1 LEDGR
6 RVKIAISNLAWDA
19 GENDRVAE
27 IMASR
32 HIDGVE
38 IAPTKI
44 WPDLSLADD
53 SSISACRDWWAVRG
67 IRIVALQSLLFGR
80 PDLNIFGTAEVRRSM
95 LDYLGSA
102 IRISALLGARVLV
115 FGSPKNRQAGNMH
128 PRAAMEAAVEFFSA
142 LGAIAHA
149 SGVCIGLEPNPDVY
163 GCDFI
168 QTSQEAL
175 RLVKCVA
182 HPGFRL
188 HLDTAILEMVGERFE
203 DAVEQCFEYLV
214 HVHVSEPMLSVVGEG
229 RTNHVHMAHAL
240 RSFGYRNWV
249 SIEMRSGSQGHNTA
263 SVERALDFVKRTYTF
278 AA

>member
-1 LEDGR
+1 M
-6 RVKIAISNLAWDA
+6 KIAISNIAWEA
-19 GENDRVAE
+19 GETDRVAE

-32 HIDGVE
+32 QIAGVE

-53 SSISACRDWWAVRG
+53 SSIYACRDWWEMRG

-80 PDLNIFGTAEVRRSM
+80 PDLNMFGTAEVRHSM

-115 FGSPKNRQAGNMH
+115 FGSPKNRQAGSMH
-128 PRAAMEAAVEFFSA
+128 PPAAMKAAVEFFSS
-142 LGAIAHA
+142 LGAMAHA
-149 SGVCIGLEPNPDVY
+149 SGVCIGLEPNPEVY

-168 QTSQEAL
+168 RTSQEAL
-175 RLVKCVA
+175 RLVKDVA
-182 HPGFRL
+182 HPGFRV
-188 HLDTAILEMVGERFE
+188 HLDTAILQMSGERFE
-203 DAVEQCFEYLV
+203 DAVEQCFDYLV
-214 HVHVSEPMLSVVGEG
+214 HVHISEPMLSIVGEG
-229 RTNHVHMAHAL
+229 HTNHLHMAHAL

-249 SIEMRSGSQGHNTA
+249 SIEMRSGSQGKNVA
-263 SVERALDFVKRTYTF
+263 SVERALDFAKRTYTH